1 MRCPKSRFPI
11 WIIVFDELKLIIFV
25 SQGLTLSTASLVDIV
40 MTSSLHYQER
50 GMEIVVYKLRDTV
63 ETSIVIQL
71 GYDNRLLILDSLQNL
86 HHSPIVTVESNNR
99 NDASPT
105 KDAICKIMTDSPN
118 PVQDKKND
126 GRYIKFLWFNY
137 VFYFCIT

>member
-1 MRCPKSRFPI
+1 MKCPKSRFPI

-25 SQGLTLSTASLVDIV
+25 SQGLTLSTAILVDIV

-105 KDAICKIMTDSPN
+105 KDKIMTDSPN

>member
-1 MRCPKSRFPI
+1 MRCPKSRFQI
-11 WIIVFDELKLIIFV
+11 QIIVFDELELIIFV

-71 GYDNRLLILDSLQNL
+71 GYDLSLIHIS
-86 HHSPIVTVESNNR
+86 E
-99 NDASPT
+99 PT
-105 KDAICKIMTDSPN
+105 RP
-118 PVQDKKND
+118 
-126 GRYIKFLWFNY
+126 Y
-137 VFYFCIT
+137 